1 MMPKIHKVK
10 GAATHKIK
18 GTALPVIA
26 ALTATPVRYI
36 GTKKLV
42 ITFMLGLDIVT
53 LISASP

>member
-18 GTALPVIA
+18 GTAMPVIA

-36 GTKKLV
+36 GTDKLV
-42 ITFMLGLDIVT
+42 ITFMLGLNIIT
-53 LISASP
+53 LIGASP